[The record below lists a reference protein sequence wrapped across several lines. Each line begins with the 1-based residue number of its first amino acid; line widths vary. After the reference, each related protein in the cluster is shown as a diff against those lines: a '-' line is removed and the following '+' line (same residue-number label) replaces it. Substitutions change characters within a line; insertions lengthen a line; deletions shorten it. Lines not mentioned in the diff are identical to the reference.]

1 MLCIRKHNSIGNKKQ
16 HAGRKKYSTISAVL
30 LILVTA
36 FSPVSARE
44 INRSGLPFAVAA
56 AASETTAEDAST
68 SETGDTAAEAASD
81 SAAVATTAAS
91 DSAAAARTVSSAA
104 AASSS
109 ASTAASTA
117 AASAAETAAP
127 VDEAMLSTPPGQR
140 GIHVHLASAPGA
152 PQPAKTIDTDTASL
166 LKLISVGLT
175 VLDENN
181 DPVPGCAE
189 SWEVS
194 EDGLEWTFHL
204 RSGLK
209 WSDGTDLEASDFV
222 SLFRKTAAPATEA
235 LYGTDLTQNIAGYED
250 VLKGK
255 TEALQ
260 VYAGDARTL
269 IVKLSSPDPSFA
281 RSCASWALLPV
292 REQIEAEENAAPVS
306 DWTSVTGNGPYY
318 IAAVVPGQDYILK
331 KNPFYKPADESAGKP
346 FDHVRWTVS
355 GDINQE
361 YSDFLNGEIDAISNI
376 PAEEERMFRIEGGIQ
391 NRSLPDTMGICF
403 NCRHEVLSDPLV
415 RRALSLSIDRE
426 FIASTILQDAFLP
439 EGSDG
444 QGDSGDVESHVHRAG
459 KLLEEAGYADGEGI
473 PELTCIADESSGAL
487 LTAEYLAS
495 VWRDLGIRI
504 RVKSVN
510 ADELAREKAE
520 GTFDIFCS
528 SIYLASDLPEAELAR
543 FKSDDE
549 NNISGFNSGEYDR
562 LITEAQETADE
573 DEHEDLIRQAFEL
586 LEDEMPAVPLAKR
599 CVSWLRKEEHPGIG
613 CDSTGCWQLWDVESP
628 DLSVE
633 NTDGTGISEVTDG
646 RKAAADHTAAGTGD
660 HTGAGLNEEQHST
673 DAGTVQ
679 NAATAG
685 SAQNTA
691 REVTASI
698 PEMDPVSGSDNLSNS
713 LPRIEEAGSGSRQKH
728 AALKNE
734 TALDRIRSS
743 DTYFLRTNET
753 AYLISQA
760 WLYDKADPDAEPVV
774 SVPKYSEVHLT
785 GTGNSRFARIE
796 RDGKIWYVK
805 AYKVTTDT
813 ARIDAA
819 RAGEKAKQAQRDLLA
834 ASLHPARESE
844 LADRAEDVRIET
856 EEILE
861 AIARREK
868 LRTQTRNPNWDGP
881 VLSRGRGSVMGPSGK
896 ETYYN
901 LNMSGVV
908 SIMRRMG
915 NTDEYWVRDDG
926 CKMLGDYIMCAANLR
941 VHPRGTLV
949 ECSLGTCIVCD
960 TGGFASR
967 NSHQLDIAV
976 TW

>member
-81 SAAVATTAAS
+81 SAAVAATAAS

-117 AASAAETAAP
+117 AASAVETAAP

-140 GIHVHLASAPGA
+140 GIHVHLAAAPGA

-269 IVKLSSPDPSFA
+269 IVKLSSPDPAFA

-331 KNPFYKPADESAGKP
+331 KNPFYKPADEGAGKP

-403 NCRHEVLSDPLV
+403 NCRHEVLSDP
-415 RRALSLSIDRE
+415 RPR
-426 FIASTILQDAFLP
+426 
-439 EGSDG
+439 
-444 QGDSGDVESHVHRAG
+444 VHR
-459 KLLEEAGYADGEGI
+459 
-473 PELTCIADESSGAL
+473 
-487 LTAEYLAS
+487 
-495 VWRDLGIRI
+495 
-504 RVKSVN
+504 
-510 ADELAREKAE
+510 
-520 GTFDIFCS
+520 FD
-528 SIYLASDLPEAELAR
+528 
-543 FKSDDE
+543 
-549 NNISGFNSGEYDR
+549 
-562 LITEAQETADE
+562 
-573 DEHEDLIRQAFEL
+573 
-586 LEDEMPAVPLAKR
+586 
-599 CVSWLRKEEHPGIG
+599 
-613 CDSTGCWQLWDVESP
+613 
-628 DLSVE
+628 
-633 NTDGTGISEVTDG
+633 
-646 RKAAADHTAAGTGD
+646 
-660 HTGAGLNEEQHST
+660 
-673 DAGTVQ
+673 
-679 NAATAG
+679 
-685 SAQNTA
+685 
-691 REVTASI
+691 
-698 PEMDPVSGSDNLSNS
+698 
-713 LPRIEEAGSGSRQKH
+713 
-728 AALKNE
+728 
-734 TALDRIRSS
+734 
-743 DTYFLRTNET
+743 
-753 AYLISQA
+753 
-760 WLYDKADPDAEPVV
+760 
-774 SVPKYSEVHLT
+774 
-785 GTGNSRFARIE
+785 
-796 RDGKIWYVK
+796 
-805 AYKVTTDT
+805 
-813 ARIDAA
+813 
-819 RAGEKAKQAQRDLLA
+819 
-834 ASLHPARESE
+834 HPA
-844 LADRAEDVRIET
+844 
-856 EEILE
+856 
-861 AIARREK
+861 
-868 LRTQTRNPNWDGP
+868 
-881 VLSRGRGSVMGPSGK
+881 
-896 ETYYN
+896 
-901 LNMSGVV
+901 
-908 SIMRRMG
+908 
-915 NTDEYWVRDDG
+915 G
-926 CKMLGDYIMCAANLR
+926 CLPA
-941 VHPRGTLV
+941 
-949 ECSLGTCIVCD
+949 
-960 TGGFASR
+960 GG
-967 NSHQLDIAV
+967 Q
-976 TW
+976 